1 MKKIVALI
9 LALAM
14 VLTCAFALAE
24 EKKTEY
30 NFYGLYKSESM
41 YFVNEAASIE
51 KTIAAWAEENGVS
64 YKWHYLSSDGDAE
77 KCLTTVDTAIAD
89 SADAIF
95 ICVPDQTMSE
105 AVVEK
110 CNAAGVLVVA
120 VDDGLIDADGNK
132 IAPWFGIDAYN
143 IGYAAGEWMA
153 DYAKENNL
161 LDDPACA
168 LLYMTMDTVSSCVP
182 RTEGEKQAWAD
193 KVGDALSDR
202 TYFCDYLGSDE
213 AEAYANATAVIA
225 AYPEITKWLVMS
237 ASETGSSTAAAALE
251 EAGLV
256 EGSCV
261 NALGTD
267 ATALQWD
274 EGNFEVIRS
283 SAYFSGK
290 VVGQAAALAV
300 CDYLLNGTEIPAE
313 YATPAV
319 IVTPENYKDIML

>member
-1 MKKIVALI
+1 MKKLLTLV
-9 LALAM
+9 LALCLLASFA
-14 VLTCAFALAE
+14 AFAE
-24 EKKTEY
+24 ETKTEW

-51 KTIAAWAEENGVS
+51 ATIAAWAEENGFT

-89 SADAIF
+89 AADAIF
-95 ICVPDQTMSE
+95 ICVPDQTMSL

-110 CNAAGVLVVA
+110 CNESNTLVVA
-120 VDDGLIDADGNK
+120 VDDGLIDDEGNK

-153 DYAKENNL
+153 DYAVENNL
-161 LDDPACA
+161 VEDEACA

-182 RTEGEKQAWAD
+182 RTEGEKQAWSD
-193 KVGDALSDR
+193 KLGDALADR
-202 TYFCDYLGSDE
+202 IYSADYNADE
-213 AEAYANATAVIA
+213 SEAYANASAVIA
-225 AYPEITKWLVMS
+225 AHPEITTWLVMS
-237 ASETGSSTAAAALE
+237 ASENGSSAAAAALE
-251 EAGLV
+251 DAGLADN
-256 EGSCV
+256 SCV
-261 NALGTD
+261 IALGTD

-274 EGNFEVIRS
+274 EGNFQVIRA

-300 CDYLLNGTEIPAE
+300 CDHLLNGTEIPAE
-313 YATPAV
+313 YATPAQ

>member
-1 MKKIVALI
+1 MKKSLALLLI
-9 LALAM
+9 LVLA
-14 VLTCAFALAE
+14 AFSVAGLAE
-24 EKKTEY
+24 EAKTEY

-51 KTIAAWAEENGVS
+51 KTIAEWAEENGFT

-89 SADAIF
+89 NADAIF
-95 ICVPDQTMSE
+95 ICVPDQTMSM

-110 CNAAGVLVVA
+110 CQESGTLVVA
-120 VDDGLIDADGNK
+120 CDDGLIDGDGNK

-153 DYAKENNL
+153 QYAIDNNL
-161 LDDPACA
+161 LEDESCA

-193 KVGDALSDR
+193 INGDALSDR
-202 TYFCDYLGSDE
+202 TYFADYDGSDE
-213 AEAYANATAVIA
+213 AAAYANASAVIA
-225 AYPEITKWLVMS
+225 AHPEITTWLVFS

-251 EAGLV
+251 EAGLA
-256 EGSCV
+256 ENSCV
-261 NALGTD
+261 IALGTD

-274 EGNFEVIRS
+274 EGNFMVIRA

-300 CDYLLNGTEIPAE
+300 TDYLLNGTEIPAE
-313 YATPAV
+313 YATPAT
-319 IVTPENYKDIML
+319 IVTPETYKDIML

>member
-202 TYFCDYLGSDE
+202 TYFCDYLGADE

-225 AYPEITKWLVMS
+225 AHPEITKWLVMS